1 MRWFLPSSSEIER
14 ALKSTTTREVGGLNN
29 HKKTP
34 PQPQCLKIAQKCLIL
49 VGFQKLAKIDRFG
62 IFNQLLSTQM

>member
-34 PQPQCLKIAQKCLIL
+34 PQPQCLKIAQKCLI
-49 VGFQKLAKIDRFG
+49 FYFRAENPK
-62 IFNQLLSTQM
+62 NQIAN